1 MKTSSP
7 RRFRAGLMGAIALAC
22 ATSSLIMANILGEHF
37 SERYDVTATG
47 EHRISPRTT
56 ALLGSLAHD
65 YRLVVAADLSRI
77 DARGRERVVDVMD
90 QIRRASARITNDVID
105 TSRADGPR
113 ALDGL
118 VQQLADAE
126 HDTLQAQVDTINSA
140 ASAMKTLAGFLD
152 KELAPEMERLR
163 QATPADKELFRT
175 FFDQRA
181 AAARLASQ
189 DMARAVESLDEPLSA
204 KIGEVPVP
212 ATDKAAQKVREACKP
227 ILDQLAELTRQLRLI
242 TSNDAAPAATREA
255 VGALPDRVQAAR
267 DAAGA
272 GVDAVRTMA
281 RLDLQRVSEALR
293 SGSCVLVIA
302 PGAGIRAVEFKAL
315 FPDEVNA
322 AGRADT
328 RRHAEELFASAIGSI
343 ENPVRP
349 IVVVAHAEG
358 KKFFGELPIFTT
370 LAERLS
376 RRGIDLVEWAP
387 VIEPEPTALATL
399 DPTGARPVVYA
410 SFAPDSGAAST
421 GPGQLPGPER
431 AAKLG
436 AALSALADAGKPLL
450 VSINPSVIATYGQ
463 PDPTVSVLERFGL
476 SADSGKPLL
485 KERITAQG
493 RIVETDQT
501 VVAGEGAHPILRA
514 VRGLPT
520 LVPWPVA
527 VKSTFG
533 KGAESSQGQQ
543 GLQVTALA
551 TIAEDGSTWGESQW
565 LKLWQTPRAQRGA
578 SPDLPVFDANRDVKG
593 GPWMVAA
600 AAQMAGPRGTPQR
613 LVVVGSNSWFIDQ
626 VTQRQAEVDGRVID
640 ANPGNIELFESSVLW
655 LAGQDDLIAQSPEA
669 ASIAL
674 IRPISPEQLSMIRWA
689 MVAGLPVLVLV
700 VGGLYRVVRG

>member
-7 RRFRAGLMGAIALAC
+7 RRFRAGLLGAIALAC
-22 ATSSLIMANILGEHF
+22 ATSSLIMANILGERF
-37 SERYDVTATG
+37 SQRYDVTATG
-47 EHRISPRTT
+47 EHKLSPRTT
-56 ALLGSLAHD
+56 AMLGSLTHD
-65 YRLVVAADLSRI
+65 YRLVVASDLSRI
-77 DARGRERVVDVMD
+77 DARARERVVDVMD
-90 QIRRASARITNDVID
+90 QLRRASARITSDVID
-105 TSRADGPR
+105 TGRADGPR
-113 ALDGL
+113 ALDAL

-126 HDTLQAQVDTINSA
+126 HDTLQAQVNTINGA
-140 ASAMKTLAGFLD
+140 AGAMKTLAAFLD

-181 AAARLASQ
+181 AAARLAAQ
-189 DMARAVESLDEPLSA
+189 DLLRAVEALGEPLSA

-212 ATDKAAQKVREACKP
+212 ATDKASQKVRDACKP
-227 ILDQLAELTRQLRLI
+227 IFDQLAELTRQLRLI
-242 TSNDAAPAATREA
+242 TTNEAAPAPTREA
-255 VGALPDRVQAAR
+255 VGTLPDRVQAAK

-272 GVDAVRTMA
+272 GVDAARSLP
-281 RLDLQRVSEALR
+281 RLDLQRVGEALR

-302 PGAGIRAVEFKAL
+302 PGAGIRAVEFRAL
-315 FPDEVNA
+315 FPDEANA

-343 ENPVRP
+343 ENPIRP
-349 IVVVAHAEG
+349 IVVIAHAEG
-358 KKFFGELPIFTT
+358 KKFFGDFPVFTT
-370 LAERLS
+370 LGERLA

-410 SFAPDSGAAST
+410 SFAPDSGAASA
-421 GPGQLPGPER
+421 GAGQLPGPER

-436 AALSALADAGKPLL
+436 TALTALADAGKPLL
-450 VSINPSVIATYGQ
+450 ISINPSVIATYGQ

-485 KERITAQG
+485 KEQISAQG
-493 RIVETDQT
+493 RSVETDQS
-501 VVAGEGAHPILRA
+501 VVAGEGTHPILRA

-520 LVPWPVA
+520 LVPWPIPLKP
-527 VKSTFG
+527 KSADSAPG
-533 KGAESSQGQQ
+533 REIA
-543 GLQVTALA
+543 ALA
-551 TIAEDGSTWGESQW
+551 TIANDPSTWGESQW
-565 LKLWQTPRAQRGA
+565 LRLWQTPRAQRGA
-578 SPDLPVFDANRDVKG
+578 SPDLPVFDANRDVRG

-600 AAQMAGPRGTPQR
+600 AAQIPGPRGTPQR

-626 VTQRQAEVDGRVID
+626 VTQRQAEIDGRVIN

-669 ASIAL
+669 ASIAI
-674 IRPISPEQLSMIRWA
+674 IRPIAADQLSMIRWA
-689 MVAGLPVLVLV
+689 IVAGLPVLVLV

>member
-1 MKTSSP
+1 MRTSSP
-7 RRFRAGLMGAIALAC
+7 RRFRAGLLGAIALAC

-37 SERYDVTATG
+37 SRRYDVTATG
-47 EHRISPRTT
+47 EHKLSPRTT
-56 ALLGSLAHD
+56 ALLSSLAHD

-77 DARGRERVVDVMD
+77 DARARERVIDVMD
-90 QIRRASARITNDVID
+90 QLRRASTRMTNDVID

-126 HDTLQAQVDTINSA
+126 HDTIQAQVNTINSA
-140 ASAMKTLAGFLD
+140 AGAMKTLAEYLER
-152 KELAPEMERLR
+152 ELAPEMERLR

-181 AAARLASQ
+181 TAARLASQ
-189 DMARAVESLDEPLSA
+189 DLTRMVESLGEPLSA

-227 ILDQLAELTRQLRLI
+227 IFDQLTELIRQLRLI
-242 TSNDAAPAATREA
+242 TTNDAAPAATREA
-255 VGALPDRVQAAR
+255 VGTLPDRVQTAKDVASAGVEAAR
-267 DAAGA
+267 S
-272 GVDAVRTMA
+272 MP

-302 PGAGIRAVEFKAL
+302 PGAGIRAVEFKTL
-315 FPDEVNA
+315 FPDDGNA

-328 RRHAEELFASAIGSI
+328 RRHAEELLASAIGSI

-358 KKFFGELPIFTT
+358 KKFFSDFPIFAT
-370 LAERLS
+370 LGERLA

-387 VIEPEPTALATL
+387 VIEPEPTSLASL
-399 DPTGARPVVYA
+399 DPTAARPVVYA
-410 SFAPDSGAAST
+410 SFAPDSGAASA

-436 AALSALADAGKPLL
+436 AALNALADAGKPLL
-450 VSINPSVIATYGQ
+450 VSINPSVLATYGQ
-463 PDPTVSVLERFGL
+463 PDPTASVLERFGL

-485 KERITAQG
+485 KEQITAQG
-493 RIVETDQT
+493 RNVETDQS
-501 VVAGEGAHPILRA
+501 VVASEGTHPILRA

-520 LVPWPVA
+520 LVPWPIPLTTTGA
-527 VKSTFG
+527 
-533 KGAESSQGQQ
+533 KGTESSQGSQ
-543 GLQVTALA
+543 GLQVTPLA
-551 TIAEDGSTWGESQW
+551 TIADDASMWGESQW

-578 SPDLPVFDANRDVKG
+578 SPDLPVFDVNRDVKG

-600 AAQMAGPRGTPQR
+600 AAQMPGPRGTPQR

-626 VTQRQAEVDGRVID
+626 VTQRRAEVDGRVID

-674 IRPISPEQLSMIRWA
+674 IRPIAPEQLSMIRWA